1 MSRPDSPEIS
11 IVTTLYNSSSH
22 LREFYQRMTKVAE
35 ESYESHELILVNDG
49 SVDDSLVIALELQ
62 KEDPRLKIIDL
73 TRNFGQHEALMA
85 GIRTTCGDMI
95 MLIACDLEEKPE
107 WLPTFKEE
115 LTKQKA
121 DVVYGVHKKKGEGFF
136 KKQSSLLFYR
146 VFNWLSSVKLTR
158 NIILFRLMKS
168 AYVKSLLQFQETV
181 LFLPGIMELA
191 GHKQSPLYVDKSY
204 KGSSEY
210 RLKSLLYMAIDA
222 ITSFSTRPLT
232 LLMLT
237 GFLALGLSF
246 LAVLATTVL
255 YFNGN
260 QLPFGTLFII
270 YSIWSGVGL
279 LLSGLGIV
287 GLYASRALI
296 EAKRRPQV
304 LVKQIYIHKED

>member
-1 MSRPDSPEIS
+1 
-11 IVTTLYNSSSH
+11 
-22 LREFYQRMTKVAE
+22 MTKVAV
-35 ESYESHELILVNDG
+35 ESYDSHEFILVNDG
-49 SVDDSLVIALELQ
+49 SVDDSLAIALDLQ
-62 KEDPRLKIIDL
+62 KNDPRLKIIDL
-73 TRNFGQHEALMA
+73 SRNFGQHEALMA
-85 GIRTTCGDMI
+85 GIRATCGEMI
-95 MLIACDLEEKPE
+95 LLIACDLEEKPE
-107 WLPTFKEE
+107 WLPAFREE
-115 LTKQKA
+115 LSRQEA
-121 DVVYGVHKKKGEGFF
+121 DVIYGVHKKKNEGFF
-136 KKQSSLLFYR
+136 KKQTSLLFYK

-168 AYVKSLLQFQETV
+168 NYVKSLLQFQETV

-210 RLKSLLYMAIDA
+210 RLKKLLYMAIDA

-237 GFLALGLSF
+237 GLLALGLSF
-246 LAVLATTVL
+246 LAVLVTVIL

-260 QLPFGTLFII
+260 ELPYGTLFII
-270 YSIWSGVGL
+270 YSIWSGAGL
-279 LLSGLGIV
+279 LLSGLGMV

-304 LVKQIYIHKED
+304 VVKEVYVYKED